1 MLSQDQLLNTY
12 DNNLEATERTLLSL
26 YGERYR
32 TYRENYKLA
41 GEYKYE
47 PEFPL
52 YLMLEQSYSCN
63 LKCPS
68 CIHGF
73 PEEKKKFDPDV
84 KIMPRSL
91 FNQIIEEGE
100 KNNCPSISFCVN
112 DEPLIVPDLPERI
125 AYAKEHQFMDL
136 FITTNGTFLTLD
148 LAKEL
153 VSAGLTRILFSIDAA
168 TSETYDK
175 VRPGGDFA
183 RVVKNLEALVEYKN
197 SMGLVLPA
205 IRASFVNSQ
214 LNAHE
219 RDLFVEKFSPL
230 VDYIEIQGFS
240 AYYDHNT
247 DLIPEKSIQVTD
259 FACNEP
265 RRKLIIRADGDVL
278 PCCNFY
284 GYGVVVG
291 NINST
296 PLKEIFNGK
305 QLRSLRKEFAEGTY
319 SLSPCNACSKSFYR
333 APQ

>member
-1 MLSQDQLLNTY
+1 M
-12 DNNLEATERTLLSL
+12 
-26 YGERYR
+26 
-32 TYRENYKLA
+32 
-41 GEYKYE
+41 
-47 PEFPL
+47 
-52 YLMLEQSYSCN
+52 
-63 LKCPS
+63 
-68 CIHGF
+68 
-73 PEEKKKFDPDV
+73 
-84 KIMPRSL
+84 
-91 FNQIIEEGE
+91 
-100 KNNCPSISFCVN
+100 
-112 DEPLIVPDLPERI
+112 
-125 AYAKEHQFMDL
+125 
-136 FITTNGTFLTLD
+136 FILD
-148 LAKEL
+148 
-153 VSAGLTRILFSIDAA
+153 
-168 TSETYDK
+168 
-175 VRPGGDFA
+175 
-183 RVVKNLEALVEYKN
+183 
-197 SMGLVLPA
+197 
-205 IRASFVNSQ
+205 FVNSQ

-265 RRKLIIRADGDVL
+265 WRKLIIRADGDVL